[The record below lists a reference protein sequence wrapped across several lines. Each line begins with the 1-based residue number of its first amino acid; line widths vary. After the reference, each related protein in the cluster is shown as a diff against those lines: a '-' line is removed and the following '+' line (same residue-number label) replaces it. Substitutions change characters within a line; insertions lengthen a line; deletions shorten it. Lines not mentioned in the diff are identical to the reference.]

1 MTVMNMNEADL
12 TRVETHFAF
21 GRNWAEFSE
30 KVDEAEIGEAE
41 RGLRRLIE
49 EKEIVSRSFL
59 DIGCG
64 SGLHALAALR
74 LGAKR
79 VVAFDIDADSVAT
92 ATRTPCLSGNSGRL
106 AGRRD
111 KRLRPA
117 AGKGRKV

>member
-1 MTVMNMNEADL
+1 MTMMNMNEADL
-12 TRVETHFAF
+12 TRVETHFAC

-49 EKEIVSRSFL
+49 EKEILSRSF
-59 DIGCG
+59 
-64 SGLHALAALR
+64 GLHALAALR

-92 ATRTPCLSGNSGRL
+92 AKAMLERHASPE
-106 AGRRD
+106 
-111 KRLRPA
+111 A
-117 AGKGRKV
+117 A

>member
-1 MTVMNMNEADL
+1 MTMMNMNEADL
-12 TRVETHFAF
+12 TSVETHFAF

-74 LGAKR
+74 LGQSAWWPSTSTQIQWPQPRQCSNAMPLRKPR
-79 VVAFDIDADSVAT
+79 ET
-92 ATRTPCLSGNSGRL
+92 GR
-106 AGRRD
+106 
-111 KRLRPA
+111 
-117 AGKGRKV
+117 